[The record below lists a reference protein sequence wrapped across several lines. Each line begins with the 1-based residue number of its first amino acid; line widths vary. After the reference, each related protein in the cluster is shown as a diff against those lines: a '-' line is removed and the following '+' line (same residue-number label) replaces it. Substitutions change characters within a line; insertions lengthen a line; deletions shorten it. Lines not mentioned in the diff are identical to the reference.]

1 MEKNS
6 YMELSLNIII
16 HIADLALHDIDFGN
30 WNPHQKSEI
39 QSHGLASLHL
49 TPSLNST
56 RLPHHIILSA
66 TSTNLLR
73 ITLIF
78 HPQFLLSSDQEEDVG
93 SEVPRESKRPLTFAS
108 VVRDVM
114 KALSTHEFLTKLE
127 PFVRSVVQDEVERA
141 IVLYHQ
147 SSPRSS
153 LDLFESSQER
163 PERAWQLH
171 FDDKLPST
179 LFTSSRIESR
189 DRKPVKV
196 VILDAISKK
205 IITSGPFSSIK
216 IEIVVLDGDFGADD
230 QEDWTEKE
238 FNANVVREREGKRP
252 LVTGELVISLRG
264 GVGYIGDV
272 NFTDNSS
279 WIRSRRFRLGARPVQ
294 SISTEVRIREA
305 RSEAFVVKDHRGESY
320 KKHHPPYLGDEIWRL
335 ERIAKDGAFHRRL
348 ALKGITTVKEFL
360 QLYHVD
366 QSSLRN
372 ILGGGIS
379 NKTWETIIVHATACV
394 LDDKLYIYYRD
405 AEGVRLVFNSIFKV
419 VAATFDGQNYQPL
432 DKLDAFQMQG
442 LVENLKTCAYKNLN
456 DLVPLV
462 DTSTFGPAM
471 LPSGLLADPYSSP
484 SSSLQDVN
492 FSGVQQD
499 LLEMPLACNHM
510 ATSPPYIYN
519 VEDGNQQEVSVVQ
532 QYQPLQVFTPTLR
545 NSLMATN
552 SYSGPYGGG
561 NSWAPSGSSGP
572 VLQIGHLTSDDNC
585 PSEPTTWQGNGLFLA
600 SSNETVGNVSSNFG
614 ICDSRNGKPK
624 ARWCMI
630 RAAIK
635 WVISVRR
642 VVAAK
647 RRMARLRYLNF

>member
-1 MEKNS
+1 MALLVSISRRRLTRRVFLIILFSLQLPPIFFASHSSFTLNS
-6 YMELSLNIII
+6 Y
-16 HIADLALHDIDFGN
+16 
-30 WNPHQKSEI
+30 
-39 QSHGLASLHL
+39 
-49 TPSLNST
+49 
-56 RLPHHIILSA
+56 SA
-66 TSTNLLR
+66 V
-73 ITLIF
+73 
-78 HPQFLLSSDQEEDVG
+78 DQEGDVG

-108 VVRDVM
+108 AVRDVM

-127 PFVRSVVQDEVERA
+127 PFVRSVVRDEVERA
-141 IVLYHQ
+141 IELYHQ

-179 LFTSSRIESR
+179 IFTSSRIESQ
-189 DRKPVKV
+189 DRKPVKI

-360 QLYHVD
+360 RLYHVD

-372 ILGGGIS
+372 SLGGGIS
-379 NKTWETIIVHATACV
+379 NKTWETIIVHAMACV

-405 AEGVRLVFNSIFKV
+405 AEGVGLVFNSIFKV
-419 VAATFDGQNYQPL
+419 VAVTFDGQTYQPL
-432 DKLDAFQMQG
+432 DKLDAFQMG
-442 LVENLKTCAYKNLN
+442 LVENLKTFAYKNLN
-456 DLVPLV
+456 DLVPFV

-630 RAAIK
+630 RAVIK
-635 WVISVRR
+635 WVISFRR

-647 RRMARLRYLNF
+647 RRMARLLYLNF